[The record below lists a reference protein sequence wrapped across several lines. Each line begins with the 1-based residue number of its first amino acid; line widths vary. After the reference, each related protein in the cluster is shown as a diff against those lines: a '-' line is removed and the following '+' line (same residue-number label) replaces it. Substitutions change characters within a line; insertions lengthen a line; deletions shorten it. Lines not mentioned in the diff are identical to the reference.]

1 MLNTQPTIGMHAD
14 DVLKLPNYAKVDAT
28 QDTVVIGHDGVGWVV
43 EWYYPGETLTL
54 QRVNGPYRVTKIV
67 RDDLV
72 ITGES
77 VLDSINKIP
86 PDTLAELAKIE
97 EILNANPS

>member
-28 QDTVVIGHDGVGWVV
+28 QDAKAVGHDGVGRVV
-43 EWYYPGETLTL
+43 AWYYPGETLTL

-77 VLDSINKIP
+77 VLDAINKIP